1 MDVRRADDARPARAP
16 LPPGLVLLV
25 GVAAMSYAGPAV
37 RFSSAPAL
45 VIAAWR
51 LTFSVAF
58 IALVLAFRPGAWR
71 SVRLGAGEWLQAVAA
86 GLLLAAHFWSWI
98 ASLSLT
104 TVSSSVVLVST
115 QPIFVALLST
125 LFLHERAT
133 ARQWLGIVIAVT
145 GGMVIGWGD
154 FGQGRAALIGDLL
167 ATAGAVFVSGYY
179 VIGRSLRQKLDLW
192 LYIGIVYGVAA
203 ASFMVLGALHPHVSL
218 TGYPA
223 RDWLIFAALA
233 AGPMML
239 GHTGVNYALR
249 YLRAYVANLA
259 LLGEPIGATLIAWL
273 LPAIHE
279 VPGPQT
285 LIGAVLILGGI
296 ALGVI
301 RQAQTGRGPQS
312 DRQRHAAGCN
322 RGASEHVI
330 DESGHGPNMTVQ

>member
-1 MDVRRADDARPARAP
+1 MRLSRREWAQ
-16 LPPGLVLLV
+16 
-25 GVAAMSYAGPAV
+25 AA
-37 RFSSAPAL
+37 
-45 VIAAWR
+45 
-51 LTFSVAF
+51 
-58 IALVLAFRPGAWR
+58 
-71 SVRLGAGEWLQAVAA
+71 AA

-125 LFLHERAT
+125 FLLHERAS
-133 ARQWLGIVIAVT
+133 ARQWLGIAIAVA
-145 GGMVIGWGD
+145 GAVVIGWGD
-154 FGQGRAALIGDLL
+154 FGTGGNALAGDLL
-167 ATAGAVFVSGYY
+167 AIAGAVFVSGYY
-179 VIGRSLRQKLDLW
+179 VIGRSLRQRLDLW
-192 LYIGIVYGVAA
+192 LYIGIVYGMAA
-203 ASFMVLGALHPHVSL
+203 AAFLLLGAVHPTVAL

-223 RDWLIFAALA
+223 RDWVIFAALA

-285 LIGAVLILGGI
+285 LLGAVLILGGI

-301 RQAQTGRGPQS
+301 RRAGRGITPTAVAV
-312 DRQRHAAGCN
+312 D
-322 RGASEHVI
+322 
-330 DESGHGPNMTVQ
+330 